1 MTQDRRHLIDDL
13 VGDLRPV
20 TRAGRIGPSLAVWL
34 TLATAYSV
42 LIVAATGPWRPGAF
56 SALLLYP
63 AFAGETA
70 LAIVA
75 IVAVAVAAVR
85 SAIPGEPRRALCFR
99 WALPP
104 LIAWAAIYVIG
115 FWYPAHP
122 ASTLGG
128 RGTCHWE
135 IVLFSLPTLGLLL
148 WLARR
153 LFPLWP
159 RATGLLAGAAAAAIP
174 AELMQFGCMYEL
186 GHILTHHL
194 APIVVTGALGAL
206 IGPLALR
213 VRSAVPRRRDVS
225 IH

>member
-20 TRAGRIGPSLAVWL
+20 EKPGRVGPSLAVWL
-34 TLATAYSV
+34 ILATAYSV

-56 SALLLYP
+56 GALVRYP

-75 IVAVAVAAVR
+75 ILAVALAAVR
-85 SAIPGEPRRALCFR
+85 SAIPGEPRRALGFR

-104 LIAWAAIYVIG
+104 LLAWGAIYVVG

-122 ASTLGG
+122 VSTLGG

-148 WLARR
+148 WLTRR

-159 RATGLLAGAAAAAIP
+159 RSGDPRGAHAVRLHVRAGPHPHASPCTDRRDRRARRVDRPPSTAGPEHGTATARRID
-174 AELMQFGCMYEL
+174 
-186 GHILTHHL
+186 
-194 APIVVTGALGAL
+194 
-206 IGPLALR
+206 PLSLW
-213 VRSAVPRRRDVS
+213 RRRR
-225 IH
+225 